1 MHFHGTTELW
11 VENICGVVFCGRS
24 WESSTQVLAIQMT
37 EKNPLQIVR
46 TRKTEWQCFGTENW
60 HKRERHRAKWEKNW
74 CSAKSFKRIC
84 TYGDNDHFL
93 YSYSVSA
100 LPSHYML
107 FLLSI
112 CLFDVA
118 VGHYCLRLCVPVNDD
133 YKCSIRA
140 RNPAVNVMFDQE
152 QEYADWNWLTSSTF
166 EISNLSNIEIQRNNT
181 PLFLSLV
188 MNRSSAI
195 GELPQK
201 LTRFINFRLYAFFTQ
216 GLFGEFYYWP
226 NKEKNCSVGRFA
238 AMSSISMRWKRFV
251 TQFKTFKLAK
261 SFIVSETEWFVKL
274 ASFVLVLNWMLIG
287 LLTTQIH
294 FHTQF

>member
-1 MHFHGTTELW
+1 MWQLPIECQRQSTRSKNSLSSISTQYISYVYIKCISMEQPNCDS

-181 PLFLSLV
+181 PLSLSGYESFV
-188 MNRSSAI
+188 RYWWAAPKVNQI
-195 GELPQK
+195 HKFPFVCIFY
-201 LTRFINFRLYAFFTQ
+201 TRFVWGIL
-216 GLFGEFYYWP
+216 L
-226 NKEKNCSVGRFA
+226 
-238 AMSSISMRWKRFV
+238 
-251 TQFKTFKLAK
+251 LAK
-261 SFIVSETEWFVKL
+261 
-274 ASFVLVLNWMLIG
+274 
-287 LLTTQIH
+287 
-294 FHTQF
+294 

>member
-1 MHFHGTTELW
+1 MVTM
-11 VENICGVVFCGRS
+11 I
-24 WESSTQVLAIQMT
+24 
-37 EKNPLQIVR
+37 
-46 TRKTEWQCFGTENW
+46 
-60 HKRERHRAKWEKNW
+60 
-74 CSAKSFKRIC
+74 SFYTVILFL
-84 TYGDNDHFL
+84 HFL
-93 YSYSVSA
+93 RITCFFCSLFVCLMLLLVTIVFGCAFLWMTTTNAAYELGIRRSMWCLTKSKSMQIGIDWPRA
-100 LPSHYML
+100 LLKYPIYRIL
-107 FLLSI
+107 KFREI
-112 CLFDVA
+112 T
-118 VGHYCLRLCVPVNDD
+118 LR
-133 YKCSIRA
+133 S
-140 RNPAVNVMFDQE
+140 
-152 QEYADWNWLTSSTF
+152 
-166 EISNLSNIEIQRNNT
+166 
-181 PLFLSLV
+181 LSLV

-251 TQFKTFKLAK
+251 TQFETFKLAK

-294 FHTQF
+294 FPTQF